1 MKKTLL
7 LVAMLVTCYNVFAFT
22 TQGVWRWRNDDG
34 SETSATWRAAQNV
47 PITIGTIDST
57 LRLRIEL
64 YNNGSGGLL
73 DGAYFEDSSSEPGSH
88 WDTIKLTAGDNAFML
103 AGTSPFVTD
112 LEPTTHQLNGQT
124 IPPYIYDP
132 GKVIVSTDSL
142 PAYTVPTSH
151 TTEYEY
157 VFKPTSNL
165 KPNVTYY
172 FRVDAATYLVGY
184 IFPTLT
190 TATVLPVRF
199 AAFNVEASKGGAL
212 ITWTT
217 ATEENNSH
225 FDVERS
231 NDGKNYATIA
241 TVKGNGTS
249 TSVHSYKVFDGKPF
263 NGDNYYRIK
272 QYDVDG
278 KYLISDIR
286 ALKIAVKNYFINVY
300 PNPSQGDVKFSV
312 QNYQGTSVKA
322 ILSDLSGK
330 IIHQELIQMN
340 TSGNYKLNLSTKLHA
355 GMYMLK
361 LEGDDLSE
369 KLKIVVQ

>member
-7 LVAMLVTCYNVFAFT
+7 LIVLIVMSYNVFAFT

-34 SETSATWRAAQNV
+34 SETSATWRADQNT
-47 PITIGTIDST
+47 PITIASFDST

-64 YNNGSGGLL
+64 YNVEGGFL
-73 DGAYFEDSSSEPGSH
+73 DGAVFEYSTDTLF
-88 WDTIKLTAGDNAFML
+88 WDTIKLETSNKAFVL
-103 AGTSPFVTD
+103 AGTSPNVTD

-124 IPPYIYDP
+124 TPYTFTP
-132 GKVIVSTDSL
+132 GKMIVASNKL
-142 PAYTVPTSH
+142 PSYTVGSNQ

-157 VFKPTSNL
+157 VFKPASGIETNT
-165 KPNVTYY
+165 KYY
-172 FRVDAATYLVGY
+172 FRVDAAIYPDGY
-184 IFPTLT
+184 PSLT
-190 TATVLPVRF
+190 TSGVLPVRF

-249 TSVHSYKVFDGKPF
+249 TSAHSYKVFDDKPF

-330 IIHQELIQMN
+330 IIHQELINMN
-340 TSGNYKLNLSTKLHA
+340 TSGNYKLNLSTKLQA

-361 LEGDDLSE
+361 LEGDGLSE